1 MTVEL
6 DRLEEKIKLY
16 ETNILDLQGHIK
28 TRVTDVDFRTLQG
41 NCKAMTEQV
50 NSMIK
55 KCVGAR

>member
-6 DRLEEKIKLY
+6 DRLEGEIKSY
-16 ETNILDLQGHIK
+16 ETDIFNLQEDIK
-28 TRVTDVDFRTLQG
+28 TRVMDVDFCTLQG
-41 NCKAMTEQV
+41 NCTAMTEQV